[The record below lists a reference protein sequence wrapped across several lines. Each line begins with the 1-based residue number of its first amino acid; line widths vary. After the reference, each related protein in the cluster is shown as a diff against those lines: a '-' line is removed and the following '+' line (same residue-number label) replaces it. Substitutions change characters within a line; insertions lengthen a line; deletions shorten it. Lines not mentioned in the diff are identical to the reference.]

1 MTIGQVQDVYL
12 QKVLLDKSTGNY
24 SILKEYKVPNLK
36 TITISLNSP
45 VSPMPLPEEGADD
58 NILIKIE
65 GNSATMALA
74 WTIKNEVTSP
84 ITFPAAST
92 ITEPIEQVNYF
103 MNEPGDGAF
112 QPSSIEDN
120 YRVQIKEGS
129 TVVYEKLGFFTKFA
143 ISSGG
148 SSPVTWE
155 INTTLIIGDVITSY
169 EEKVPKKPTG
179 LAQSG
184 SNGSGEIKLIWNE
197 PSITNGTLTGTIVAH
212 RKEGKG
218 FFTNVAT
225 ATTDPNVSSEYT
237 LSGLTSGAKYDIR
250 VASKVTN
257 HGDWSDI
264 LEGETAG

>member
-1 MTIGQVQDVYL
+1 MTLGDPQDIYL

-24 SILKEYKVPNLK
+24 SILKEYKITNLRS
-36 TITISLNSP
+36 ISMNLNTP

-58 NILIKIE
+58 NLLIKIE
-65 GNSATMALA
+65 GNSATINLA
-74 WTIKNEVTSP
+74 WTIKNESTSP
-84 ITFPAAST
+84 ITVPSGST

-103 MNEPGDGAF
+103 MNEPGDGSF

-120 YRVQIKEGS
+120 YRIQIKEGS
-129 TVVYEKLGFFTKFA
+129 TVVFEKLGFFTKFS

-148 SSPVTWE
+148 GTPITWE
-155 INTTLIIGDVITSY
+155 VNTTLIVGDVITSY

-184 SNGSGEIKLIWNE
+184 TNGTGEIKLIWTKPN
-197 PSITNGTLTGTIVAH
+197 ITNGTLTGTIVAY
-212 RKEGKG
+212 RKVGKG
-218 FFTNVAT
+218 FFTNVST
-225 ATTDPNVSSEYT
+225 ATTEPGVGTEYT
-237 LSGLTSGAKYDIR
+237 LSGLDSGAKYDIR